1 MARRISADNTPLEG
15 GMMLRIG
22 MVGAGVIARDHVV
35 ALKEVTGARV
45 VAIADVALSRAQ
57 ELAAMVGAEA
67 TPEAGAL
74 IGKVDL
80 VWICSPPF
88 LHAEQVVAFADA
100 KVHVFCEKP
109 FALDLADAD
118 RMIAACQ
125 RNGVHLMVGQVIR
138 YFPETLEIKRRLEAG
153 EAGEPVLAI
162 GRRLTG
168 ATLRDLSPWARDAK
182 LSGGFA
188 LESGVHEVD
197 TVRFLAGEVA
207 SVSARVRYDD
217 PEHPGFDTDFRALL
231 RMRSGAGGDIA
242 NSRYSGLRE
251 WAWGVVGTK
260 AALVSRRRGE
270 VTISRMGEEDQV
282 VAVDPVTRADGV
294 NATML
299 AENQAFVDAVQ
310 ADREP
315 PIPGREGRRNVEVI
329 LAAHQASREDRVVEL
344 GPG

>member
-1 MARRISADNTPLEG
+1 
-15 GMMLRIG
+15 MLRIG
-22 MVGAGVIARDHVV
+22 LVGAGVIARDHLL
-35 ALKEVTGARV
+35 ALKEVRGGRV
-45 VAIADVALSRAQ
+45 VAVADVALPRAQ
-57 ELAAMVGAEA
+57 ELAALVGAEA
-67 TPEAGAL
+67 TPDVAAL
-74 IGKVDL
+74 VGKVDA

-88 LHAEQVVAFADA
+88 LHAEHTVAFADA

-109 FALDLADAD
+109 FALELADAD

-138 YFPETLEIKRRLEAG
+138 YYPETLEIKRRLEAG
-153 EAGEPVLAI
+153 EAGEPVFAL

-168 ATLRDLSPWARDAK
+168 ATLRALSPWARDAG

-188 LESGVHEVD
+188 VESGVHEVD

-207 SVSARVRYDD
+207 SVAARVRYDD

-231 RMRSGAGGDIA
+231 KLASGAGAEIVG
-242 NSRYSGLRE
+242 SRYSGLRE
-251 WAWGVVGTK
+251 WAWGVVGTR

-282 VAVDPVTRADGV
+282 VAVAPVTRADGV
-294 NATML
+294 NASML
-299 AENQAFVDAVQ
+299 AENQAFVDAVE

-329 LAAHQASREDRVVEL
+329 LAGHQSSREGRTVDL
-344 GPG
+344 SG